1 MLVLE
6 RKNDQGVLI
15 RISREAIEQWL
26 AEGEARMDIEV
37 QVSTRKNGIRLG
49 ITAPRIARI
58 IRRELVTIS
67 NPPKPLPP
75 PAVIPGE

>member
-6 RKNDQGVLI
+6 RKNNQGVLI

-26 AEGEARMDIEV
+26 TEGEARMDIEV
-37 QVSTRKNGIRLG
+37 QVSTRKKGIRLG
-49 ITAPRIARI
+49 ITAPRTARI
-58 IRRELVTIS
+58 IRRELVTIP